1 MYVEEIL
8 KAIQEQ
14 TAAIE
19 RQTEVIERLVRNFDR
34 VFGSGIEKHARIIA
48 AMTPEQRK
56 ELNRRVVA
64 ELASEDGV
72 LRK

>member
-34 VFGSGIEKHARIIA
+34 VFGSGIEEQARKIA
-48 AMTPEQRK
+48 VMTPEQRK
-56 ELNRRVVA
+56 ELGRRVLA
-64 ELASEDGV
+64 ELKARQGD
-72 LRK
+72 